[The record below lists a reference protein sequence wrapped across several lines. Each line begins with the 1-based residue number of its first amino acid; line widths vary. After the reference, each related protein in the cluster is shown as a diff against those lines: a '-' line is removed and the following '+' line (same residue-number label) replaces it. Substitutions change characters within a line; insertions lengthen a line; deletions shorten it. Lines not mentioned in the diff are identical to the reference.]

1 MPWDAGRGEGRRA
14 QFAMVTAG
22 GEWEMKL
29 MSIPYDVKS
38 FLQDFRGSG
47 LDQTALILNRA
58 VKKTLV
64 TGVNYFYLSI
74 LEVQRETGLE
84 LSQIPESAWEKVAE
98 RLEL

>member
-1 MPWDAGRGEGRRA
+1 
-14 QFAMVTAG
+14 
-22 GEWEMKL
+22 MKL

-74 LEVQRETGLE
+74 LEVQRETGLG